1 MMIITIIRISLIS
14 FFILFASQPLQLVN
28 ISQDN
33 LSLPIST
40 IISLILFCSILLT
53 HLPYTYI
60 TNKKKHINDFNI
72 NSSIHSAIDKLNTPI
87 IIILALILFTDQ
99 NITFGWMICIILI
112 YMIIAILL
120 QFTTKNIVTAW
131 ICKAT
136 ACIHITGII
145 LIYLYLILLSSAN
158 TISRIIMNLF
168 YENVVYN
175 VATIYSINTIDTNS
189 IFPFVTIIICIMM
202 ISAICSFFY
211 SIYKLTFYYKVK

>member
-99 NITFGWMICIILI
+99 NITFGWMICICCCWMGC
-112 YMIIAILL
+112 Y
-120 QFTTKNIVTAW
+120 
-131 ICKAT
+131 AT
-136 ACIHITGII
+136 GR
-145 LIYLYLILLSSAN
+145 SRKVG
-158 TISRIIMNLF
+158 TI
-168 YENVVYN
+168 
-175 VATIYSINTIDTNS
+175 
-189 IFPFVTIIICIMM
+189 
-202 ISAICSFFY
+202 
-211 SIYKLTFYYKVK
+211 